1 MQAQNQNMYWNSY
14 FKLPFKTLSLA
25 TQMHNFKMVKLS
37 LTKGAAEKK
46 NKIKKD
52 SLTSDCNKLQVNRGK
67 FKIFRL
73 IKVQINVYKTKNLY
87 FTQYDWQVFKH
98 IL

>member
-1 MQAQNQNMYWNSY
+1 ML
-14 FKLPFKTLSLA
+14 KLP
-25 TQMHNFKMVKLS
+25 
-37 LTKGAAEKK
+37 LTNGAAVKK
-46 NKIKKD
+46 KPKSD
-52 SLTSDCNKLQVNRGK
+52 SLTSDCNKLQVNGGK

-73 IKVQINVYKTKNLY
+73 IKVQINVYKTNSNLY